1 MIPLSIRIRYR
12 IHQKIRK
19 ENGELNS
26 IGRID
31 CETGNLRREKDL
43 CLNDLF
49 CSSEV
54 ENAWNEAKKE
64 IEAFNIPDGTGGVN
78 PGDRKALYY
87 LISQLKPTSVLEVG
101 THIGAS
107 TLNIASALYASRI
120 KKGENASLTTVDI
133 LDVNSTATKPWLQY
147 GVSRSPLE
155 MIDSLNYGSFVNFV
169 SGSSIQYA
177 ETCKERFDFI
187 FLDGDHSA
195 KTVYQE
201 IPAVLKLLNPN
212 GIILLHDY
220 FPGMKPLWS
229 DGAVTPGPFLA
240 TRRLVKEDASLIAL
254 PLGSLPWPTKLQS
267 NVTSLA
273 LLLKNE

>member
-1 MIPLSIRIRYR
+1 MSFAQNITRLIPSSIRTRYR

-19 ENGELNS
+19 ENAELNS

-43 CLNDLF
+43 SLDDLL
-49 CSSEV
+49 CSREV
-54 ENAWNEAKKE
+54 ENAWDEAKKE
-64 IEAFNIPDGTGGVN
+64 IDAFNIPDGTGGVN

-87 LISQLKPTSVLEVG
+87 LISQLKPKSVLEVG

-120 KKGENASLTTVDI
+120 KKGENASLITVDI
-133 LDVNSTATKPWLQY
+133 LDVNSTATKPWLKY

-155 MIDSLNYGSFVNFV
+155 MIDSLNYGSFANFV

-195 KTVYQE
+195 KT
-201 IPAVLKLLNPN
+201 
-212 GIILLHDY
+212 DR
-220 FPGMKPLWS
+220 PGNS
-229 DGAVTPGPFLA
+229 SCFGTA
-240 TRRLVKEDASLIAL
+240 
-254 PLGSLPWPTKLQS
+254 
-267 NVTSLA
+267 
-273 LLLKNE
+273 